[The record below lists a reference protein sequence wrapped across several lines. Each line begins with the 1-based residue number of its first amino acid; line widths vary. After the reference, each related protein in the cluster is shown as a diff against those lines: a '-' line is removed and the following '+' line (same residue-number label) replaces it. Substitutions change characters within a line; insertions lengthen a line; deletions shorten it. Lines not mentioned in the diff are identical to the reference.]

1 MATINSIYY
10 VSPGKQLIIDD
21 STNQFIVS
29 GYRLT
34 LDPNLNRDLNIV
46 SAPDTTGDF
55 GNKGNIA
62 FDNHHIYYC
71 INTDTWVRA
80 RLASW
85 GDDLEYAPIQS
96 PVPIPSNWW
105 NFTSNALDTIGSYN
119 FQNPTSTQISFS
131 EENGFTNPSFDGCLL
146 NYTSNLVDLP
156 ASNTDFSISFEV
168 KRINNGFLMGSLAGR
183 LGFHFEF
190 TGPGNTYAGIHGK
203 LTFAL
208 SRHSAGR
215 SFNWIRA
222 TSDSTISTSAFT
234 QVVVTNDSISKIIKL
249 YINGTL
255 ERSTSY
261 AGVQLGAYF
270 NPPSY
275 QGWGIGAS
283 PNGSYS
289 ANLVFAGGGFGRAYG
304 AYVAGT
310 PVNSTESYSSSNIR
324 YMGFWKRKALS
335 AQEVTYLYNNGN
347 FRRYPFV

>member
-21 STNQFIVS
+21 STNQFVVS

-34 LDPNLNRDLNIV
+34 LDPSLNRDLNIV
-46 SAPDTTGDF
+46 SVPESTGDF

-62 FDNHHIYYC
+62 FDNNHIYYC
-71 INTDTWVRA
+71 INTNTWVRA

-85 GDDLEYAPIQS
+85 GADLQYAPIQS

-131 EENGFTNPSFDGCLL
+131 AENGFTNPSSNGCLL

-190 TGPGNTYAGIHGK
+190 TPGNTYNGTQGL

-208 SRHSAGR
+208 SRHSPYQ

-222 TSDSTISTSAFT
+222 TSDSIISTSAFT

-261 AGVQLGAYF
+261 AGVQLSAYF
-270 NPPSY
+270 NAPSY

-289 ANLVFAGGGFGRAYG
+289 SNGFFG
-304 AYVAGT
+304 GT
-310 PVNSTESYSSSNIR
+310 PVNSTERYSSSNIR

-335 AQEVTYLYNNGN
+335 AQDVTYLYNNGN